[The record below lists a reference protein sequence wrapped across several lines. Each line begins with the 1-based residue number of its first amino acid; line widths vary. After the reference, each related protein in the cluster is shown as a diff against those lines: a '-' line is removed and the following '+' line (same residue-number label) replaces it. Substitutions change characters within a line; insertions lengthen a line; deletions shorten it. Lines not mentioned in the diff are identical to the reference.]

1 MLEAALIGPS
11 QDLSSQLQSLCTTS
25 TGLVVYQ
32 SLSSYGGR
40 YEIIRLL
47 NLADPK
53 VVFLEAGVL
62 SEALRI
68 AKEIRAAN
76 PQTRI
81 VGFARECDSE
91 QTAALKEAGVGSI
104 LLYPF
109 TAHKIRQ
116 AVAEALE
123 SGRQHTPGTLL
134 AFLPAKAGSGAST
147 AALNLGGS
155 LASEHRRKVL
165 LIDADLHSGVQ
176 ALLTGC
182 QPGSTIIDAL
192 RNAQALDTGAW
203 KSLAVRTNGLDLL
216 AAPATSKSVVHL
228 FSSWDYFH
236 LLSFTLARYDY
247 VIVDLPEIVN
257 DATEAVVK
265 RANSVFLVCTPE
277 LASLSLARRRIQEIL
292 AREVE
297 EDHLKVVLNRST
309 VMGVTGRDIQ
319 RILGRRESVSLPNDY
334 PRVCKAGLT
343 GKRLAGS
350 SKIARSFVGFAEKV
364 VEEKAVG
371 VARAAER
378 VSTDLSWCGQGV

>member
-25 TGLVVYQ
+25 LVVYQ

-47 NLADPK
+47 NLVDPK
-53 VVFLEAGVL
+53 VVFLEAAVL

-81 VGFARECDSE
+81 VGFARDCDSE

-155 LASEHRRKVL
+155 LAGEHRGR
-165 LIDADLHSGVQ
+165 S
-176 ALLTGC
+176 
-182 QPGSTIIDAL
+182 
-192 RNAQALDTGAW
+192 
-203 KSLAVRTNGLDLL
+203 
-216 AAPATSKSVVHL
+216 
-228 FSSWDYFH
+228 FSSTQTY
-236 LLSFTLARYDY
+236 
-247 VIVDLPEIVN
+247 LPVSKLCSQ
-257 DATEAVVK
+257 A
-265 RANSVFLVCTPE
+265 
-277 LASLSLARRRIQEIL
+277 AS
-292 AREVE
+292 RE
-297 EDHLKVVLNRST
+297 
-309 VMGVTGRDIQ
+309 
-319 RILGRRESVSLPNDY
+319 
-334 PRVCKAGLT
+334 
-343 GKRLAGS
+343 
-350 SKIARSFVGFAEKV
+350 ARSSMPLGTPRHWTRGRGSHSQSGLMVLTFSRPRLPQKTLYIFFRLGTTF
-364 VEEKAVG
+364 
-371 VARAAER
+371 
-378 VSTDLSWCGQGV
+378 TC